1 MRPLRCALALLLAV
15 PAAAAARDAAPAKPV
30 TVPFELLRSG
40 HMAVQVK
47 VNGKGPY
54 RLIFDTGAPITLLNN
69 KVAKEAGL
77 LKGVAAPAFTLFGA
91 MGDVKVRSLEVG
103 GLEARDTSA
112 IVMDHPVVDLMAKK
126 LGPLDG
132 IVGFPFFARYK
143 VTLDYKARTLTF
155 APGTYKPADPL
166 KALESEL
173 MKMVMGGPAPPKV
186 LAPAGQWGLRAEKG
200 AKDDEAGVTV
210 REVLPGGAAAA
221 AGLKAGDRLLTLDG
235 RWTDSLPDLYAA
247 AGSVKPGIEV
257 VVRVKRAGKE
267 IELKVKPLAG
277 L

>member
-1 MRPLRCALALLLAV
+1 MLRPFRSAVALLLALA
-15 PAAAAARDAAPAKPV
+15 PAARAEAPAKPV

-40 HMAVQVK
+40 HMAIQVK

-54 RLIFDTGAPITLLNN
+54 RLIFDTGAPVTLLNN

-77 LKGVAAPAFTLFGA
+77 LKGVATPAFALFGA

-103 GLEARDTSA
+103 GLTARDTSA
-112 IVMDHPVVDLMAKK
+112 IVMDHPVVGLMAKK

-155 APGTYKPADPL
+155 APGTYKPGDPL
-166 KALESEL
+166 KSLESEL

-186 LAPAGQWGLRAEKG
+186 LAAAGQWGLRAEKG
-200 AKDDEAGVTV
+200 DKDEAGVTV
-210 REVLPGGAAAA
+210 REVLAGGAAAA
-221 AGLKAGDRLLTLDG
+221 AGLKAGDRLLSIDG

-247 AGSVKPGIEV
+247 AGHVKPGTEA
-257 VVRVKRAGKE
+257 VVRVKRDGKE
-267 IELKVKPLAG
+267 IELKVKPLTG

>member
-1 MRPLRCALALLLAV
+1 MTRLTRGALALLLA
-15 PAAAAARDAAPAKPV
+15 PATARAEAPAKPV

-40 HMAVQVK
+40 HMALQVK

-54 RLIFDTGAPITLLNN
+54 RLIFDTGAPVTLLNN

-77 LKGVAAPAFTLFGA
+77 LKGVATPAFTLFGA

-112 IVMDHPVVDLMAKK
+112 IVMDHPVVELMAKK
-126 LGPLDG
+126 LGPLEG

-155 APGTYKPADPL
+155 APGTYRPGDPI
-166 KALESEL
+166 KSLEAEL
-173 MKMVMGGPAPPKV
+173 TKMLLGGPDQVNV
-186 LAPAGQWGLRAEKG
+186 LAAAGQWGLRAAKDD
-200 AKDDEAGVTV
+200 KDDEAGVTV

-221 AGLKAGDRLLTLDG
+221 AGLKAGDRLLTVDG

-247 AGSVKPGIEV
+247 AGQVKPGTAV

>member
-1 MRPLRCALALLLAV
+1 MRPFRCAVGLLLALA
-15 PAAAAARDAAPAKPV
+15 PAARAEAPAKPV

-54 RLIFDTGAPITLLNN
+54 RLIFDTGAPVTLLNN

-103 GLEARDTSA
+103 GLEARGTSA
-112 IVMDHPVVDLMAKK
+112 IIMDHPVVELMAKK
-126 LGPLDG
+126 LGPLEG

-155 APGTYKPADPL
+155 APGTYRPGDPV
-166 KALESEL
+166 KALEAEL
-173 MKMVMGGPAPPKV
+173 MKMVMGGPEPPKV
-186 LAPAGQWGLRAEKG
+186 LAPAGQWGLRAEKD
-200 AKDDEAGVTV
+200 AKDDEAGVMV

-247 AGSVKPGIEV
+247 AGYVKPGAEV
-257 VVRVKRAGKE
+257 VVRVKRDGKE